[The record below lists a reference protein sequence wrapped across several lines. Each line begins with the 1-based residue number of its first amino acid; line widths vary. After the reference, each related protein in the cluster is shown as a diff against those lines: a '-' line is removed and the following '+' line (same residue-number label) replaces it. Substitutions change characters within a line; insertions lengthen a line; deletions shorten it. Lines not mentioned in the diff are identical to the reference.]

1 MIVSVLTIPRYVPGL
16 RVGRVFD
23 ITGGESGCGCTQ
35 WNEIVGPDD

>member
-1 MIVSVLTIPRYVPGL
+1 MLIAPRRIPGL

-23 ITGGESGCGCTQ
+23 SARGESGCGCTQ